1 MTASTHGTFRTMTRP
16 VVMAGIVTV
25 GATALT
31 LPFATTAT
39 ADDTTQAGI
48 TTATADHTTAPAA
61 YTPHGPDGLLG
72 KPTTSDD
79 ADDNGDNGDADHA
92 DDGDN
97 ADAEEGGKPAE
108 KTQPEDENQAAED
121 GKPAEGVI
129 DGHADGFDADTGRG
143 EKYHQDGS
151 LVVIPQNEQPKPEPA
166 SSEQID
172 GWIKEAL
179 KIMEKEGI
187 PGTYES
193 IHRNLMR
200 ESAGDPLTINLWDT
214 NAEQDIPSKG
224 LLQVIDPTFE
234 QYHVDGTSENIY
246 DPVANITA
254 ACNYAADRYGS
265 MENVDSA
272 Y

>member
-39 ADDTTQAGI
+39 ADDTQAGI
-48 TTATADHTTAPAA
+48 TTTAADQTTAPAA

-72 KPTTSDD
+72 KPTTT
-79 ADDNGDNGDADHA
+79 DN
-92 DDGDN
+92 GDN
-97 ADAEEGGKPAE
+97 ADADNSDDGDAEESGKPAE
-108 KTQPEDENQAAED
+108 KTTQPEPHNENEDGAKGD

-143 EKYHQDGS
+143 EEYHEDGS
-151 LVVIPQNEQPKPEPA
+151 LVVIPQSQQPKPEPA

-172 GWIKEAL
+172 NWIREAL
-179 KIMEKEGI
+179 TIMEKEGI
-187 PGTYES
+187 PGTYDS

-234 QYHVDGTSENIY
+234 QYHVDGTSKNIY

-265 MENVDSA
+265 MDNVDSA